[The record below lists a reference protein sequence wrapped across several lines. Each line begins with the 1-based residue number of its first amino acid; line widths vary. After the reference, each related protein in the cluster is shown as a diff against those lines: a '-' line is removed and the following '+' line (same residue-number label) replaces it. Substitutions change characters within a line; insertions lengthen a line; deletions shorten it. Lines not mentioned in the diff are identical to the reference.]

1 MAKDLKKEIITFFKN
16 NPTAESAVKE
26 EKIIEDIYSCLPKK
40 ITKGIK
46 DVFLKNHTIIIK
58 TTTPSWRQEII
69 FLKKEIMKKIHKN
82 FRNYRDL
89 KITIL

>member
-1 MAKDLKKEIITFFKN
+1 MAKDLKKEKKIFFKN
-16 NPTAESAVKE
+16 NPSAENALKE

-40 ITKGIK
+40 TTKGIK
-46 DVFLKNHTIIIK
+46 DIFLKNHTIIIK

-69 FLKKEIMKKIHKN
+69 FLKKEIIKKIHKN
-82 FRNYRDL
+82 FRNYRDV